1 MAKVA
6 STTRRREFEIKDWIE
21 DELHRER
28 NGWNDAIAAGA
39 KNSVG
44 AGAYS
49 GAVEILE
56 RLKRFLD
63 GDEEA

>member
-1 MAKVA
+1 MEKVA
-6 STTRRREFEIKDWIE
+6 GPTHRREFEVRDWIE
-21 DELHRER
+21 DELRRER
-28 NGWNDAIAAGA
+28 NGWNDAIASGA

-44 AGAYS
+44 AGAHS
-49 GAVEILE
+49 GAVETLE